1 MAVLFV
7 CYSEKDEALKDIF
20 KDGESIFGWWGVQ
33 KLRAEGEEG
42 GEKDRGD
49 TWNNLT
55 VC

>member
-7 CYSEKDEALKDIF
+7 CSSEKDEALGDF
-20 KDGESIFGWWGVQ
+20 KDGGSRFEWWGVQ
-33 KLRAEGEEG
+33 KLGDEGEEG

-49 TWNNLT
+49 TWINLT